1 MVQSAAALHRFADLT
16 IRHPLSAIRF
26 PSYCY
31 SSRMSIEGEAAGDVL
46 TGAVI
51 ASTVEGKAGTA
62 TGTAHGHCRNCG
74 AALSDRYCASCGQP
88 AHIHRTLTSLGHDI
102 LHGVFHFEGKVW
114 RTIPELYFHPGRL
127 TRRYIDGER
136 AKFVSPMALFLFT
149 VFLTFAVIPL
159 TSTAILNGAATAPDE
174 FIGNFKAGNQS
185 AMDATQSSLAKL
197 QEELQQ
203 PDLSP
208 ERRAAVEKDIAD
220 QKDALRVMQ
229 ALGNGDWREFADFE
243 QEQREKKAAAGN
255 NTVDTGWPALDG
267 RLGQSL
273 QEINDNPRLLLYKLK
288 MNGYKY
294 SWALIPLSLPFMWLL
309 FFWRRDIHLYDHAI
323 FVTYSISFMMQ
334 LLVVLAI
341 ASSLG
346 ASAAIWGLALGII
359 PPLHLYKQLRGAYG
373 LSRFGATVRLFLL
386 TISIGIVVAL
396 FSVTLILLGVL
407 T

>member
-1 MVQSAAALHRFADLT
+1 
-16 IRHPLSAIRF
+16 
-26 PSYCY
+26 
-31 SSRMSIEGEAAGDVL
+31 MSIEGEAAGDVL

-51 ASTVEGKAGTA
+51 ASTIEGKAGTSTMPDA
-62 TGTAHGHCRNCG
+62 AHGNCRNCG
-74 AALSDRYCASCGQP
+74 AALSGKYCASCGQP

-159 TSTAILNGAATAPDE
+159 TSGTFLNDAAKAPDE

-208 ERRAAVEKDIAD
+208 ERRAAVEGDIAD

-229 ALGNGDWREFADFE
+229 ALGKGDWREFAEFE
-243 QEQREKKAAAGN
+243 QEKREEKASAGN
-255 NTVDTGWPALDG
+255 NTVNTGWPALDS

-273 QEINDNPRLLLYKLK
+273 QELNDSPRLLLYKLK

-309 FFWRRDIHLYDHAI
+309 FFWRRDVHLYDHAI

-334 LLVVLAI
+334 LLVVLVI

-346 ASAAIWGLALGII
+346 ASAALWGLALGII

-373 LSRFGATVRLFLL
+373 LSRFGAALRLFLL
-386 TISIGIVVAL
+386 TISISIVVVL
-396 FSVTLILLGVL
+396 FSVALILLGVL